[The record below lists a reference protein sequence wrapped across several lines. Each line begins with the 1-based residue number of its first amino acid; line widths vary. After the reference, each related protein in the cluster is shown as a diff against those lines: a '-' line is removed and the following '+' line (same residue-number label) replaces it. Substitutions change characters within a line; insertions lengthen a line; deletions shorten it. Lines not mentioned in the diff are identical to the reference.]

1 MASGFFVH
9 MDEVLTRLMNA
20 SVNGLSDQLSAS
32 VLTLTG
38 SATTIYV
45 LYYGYLTLAGKKTTP
60 IEDLTLQLTLIAI
73 IMSVLANFNGI
84 LTSTQDAINGLKEG
98 IGTQQN
104 IWETL
109 DALWDK
115 TQQVADKIY
124 EMDTDYIPM
133 KGAVGMVAV
142 WAGSII
148 VMAITALTTLV
159 AQTTLFLLSVISP
172 LFIFCLAWGWFR
184 SMFTNYLEA
193 IVSSFLT
200 IVLVGVFVTAS
211 TYVLTGVLTQST
223 SNPDV
228 NILTPAGQILITGII
243 CAGLTL
249 IAPGMAGKLSGAAI
263 NQVMQSMASRGLSL
277 AGGGAKNQL
286 DKALGGSKADKAGW
300 DAANAG
306 KKDIPAGG
314 TTGYRAAQARQAA
327 MKQMQD
333 LVERRRSRAA

>member
-9 MDEVLTRLMNA
+9 MDEVLTRLMTA
-20 SVNGLSDQLSAS
+20 SVNGLSEQLSSS

-38 SATTIYV
+38 SATTLYI

-60 IEDLTLQLTLIAI
+60 IEDLALQLTLVAI
-73 IMSVLANFNGI
+73 IMSVLANYNGI
-84 LTSTQDAINGLKEG
+84 LTSTQNAINGLKEG

-104 IWETL
+104 IWQTL
-109 DALWDK
+109 DSLWIK

-133 KGAVGMVAV
+133 KGGVGMVAV
-142 WAGSII
+142 WAGSIV
-148 VMAITALTTLV
+148 VMAMTALTTLV

-184 SMFTNYLEA
+184 SMFTNYLET

-211 TYVLTGVLTQST
+211 TYILTGVLNQST
-223 SNPDV
+223 ANPDV

-243 CAGLTL
+243 CAGLIV
-249 IAPGMAGKLSGAAI
+249 IAPGMAGKLSGATI
-263 NQVMQSMASRGLSL
+263 NQIMQSMASRGLSL
-277 AGGGAKNQL
+277 SGGGAKNQL
-286 DKALGGSKADKAGW
+286 DKAIAGSKAGKAGW

-306 KKDIPAGG
+306 KKNIPAGG
-314 TTGYRAAQARQAA
+314 KTGYHAAQARQSAIR
-327 MKQMQD
+327 QMHD